1 MGRTL
6 SAIMDAML
14 PDVNRARL
22 QDAFWI
28 SKANF
33 VLDEITTK
41 LNGPL
46 RNIEAIVPLVEGVT
60 VYDIP
65 NKIRKL
71 ERLRYASSANLG
83 LDVSDFSTPI
93 GFSIIGPERLRISSA
108 PSLNGNPVLI
118 GEQGLPNSEPTN
130 INCVEFPISGH
141 ESWPLDLSGWA
152 ATITHY
158 APRVSLSDP
167 AVEIATEDLIIA
179 HRYDTVATIG
189 VRLNGNAVLP
199 IIEGDKITINSN
211 FMIASGN
218 RRFPHFTAINSASP
232 LPDEWDRIIG
242 KGLRFYLEMQQEED
256 GSGPSVA
263 KFDEVFRRDIEE
275 IESDYADLSGDVA
288 QVQPRSPAMYGS
300 LRRRR

>member
-65 NKIRKL
+65 SNIRKL
-71 ERLRYASSANLG
+71 EHLRYASTNLG
-83 LDVSDFSTPI
+83 MNFTDPSTGR
-93 GFSIIGPERLRISSA
+93 GFFIIGPNKLRLTEA
-108 PSLNGNPVLI
+108 PSLDANEDQTGTQELANNDARNQYLVKFSSS
-118 GEQGLPNSEPTN
+118 GL
-130 INCVEFPISGH
+130 G
-141 ESWPLDLSGWA
+141 WPEDLSGRAAIITHADPA
-152 ATITHY
+152 ATVRTEY
-158 APRVSLSDP
+158 AIIVRR
-167 AVEIATEDLIIA
+167 EIDEFNVIF
-179 HRYDTVATIG
+179 
-189 VRLNGNAVLP
+189 RLNGNMENP
-199 IIEGDKITINSN
+199 IKFGDQVDITSN
-211 FMIASGN
+211 FIILSGN
-218 RRFPHFTAINSASP
+218 RRFPHFTTINSTSP